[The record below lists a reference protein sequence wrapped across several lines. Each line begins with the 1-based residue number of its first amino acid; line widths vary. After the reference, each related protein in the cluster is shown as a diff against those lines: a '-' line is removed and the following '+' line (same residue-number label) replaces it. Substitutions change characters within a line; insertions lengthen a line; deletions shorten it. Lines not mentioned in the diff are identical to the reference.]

1 MQTWMS
7 MSNKNKEE
15 EMSKAVAIF
24 ITMFTLV
31 LFVAAP
37 IAVSYADQAAAM
49 TDVKKDE
56 STGVWGWI
64 KDKAGWVK
72 DKTVWVGTEIKDGV
86 VYVGSAIGTGF
97 KKVWH
102 WVWPWS
108 KDEKKP
114 DVMPSTGPTAKM

>member
-1 MQTWMS
+1 
-7 MSNKNKEE
+7 
-15 EMSKAVAIF
+15 MSKAVAIF

-31 LFVAAP
+31 FFVAAP
-37 IAVSYADQAAAM
+37 IAVSYADQAAAT

-72 DKTVWVGTEIKDGV
+72 DKVVSAGVSIKDGV
-86 VYVGSAIGTGF
+86 VYVGSAIGNGF
-97 KKVWH
+97 KKAWN

-108 KDEKKP
+108 KDEKKV
-114 DVMPSTGPTAKM
+114 DVMPATGPTTKM